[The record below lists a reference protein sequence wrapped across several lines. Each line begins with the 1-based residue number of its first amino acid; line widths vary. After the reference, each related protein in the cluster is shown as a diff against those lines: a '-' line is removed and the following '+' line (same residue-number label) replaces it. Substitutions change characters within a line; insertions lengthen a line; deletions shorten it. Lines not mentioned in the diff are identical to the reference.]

1 MTVAEVKKQLNI
13 STDYTDD
20 DDYIQALID
29 AAIDFVEGEI
39 AADIEETTNIL
50 TLTNP
55 GQKITA
61 KYAPFLSLISVD
73 IDGES
78 VDIESVEVESNFA
91 TTVFTLPE
99 SGGDVKI
106 MFNTG
111 YADEDIP
118 AGIRQA
124 VIIKAASLYDAERS
138 DMVVGTIVAKTNV
151 IDSLLTKHKRK
162 YY

>member
-20 DDYIQALID
+20 DDYIQTLID

-73 IDGES
+73 IDGGS
-78 VDIESVEVESNFA
+78 VDIESG
-91 TTVFTLPE
+91 TFTP
-99 SGGDVKI
+99 
-106 MFNTG
+106 TC
-111 YADEDIP
+111 P
-118 AGIRQA
+118 
-124 VIIKAASLYDAERS
+124 
-138 DMVVGTIVAKTNV
+138 
-151 IDSLLTKHKRK
+151 
-162 YY
+162 